1 MKLKRRSNESCNENF
16 VTRDI
21 ISTEWPVTINDTDLS
36 STNNPIYPSYQIKVV
51 FPLVYKNVT
60 FLGIRSTA

>member
-36 STNNPIYPSYQIKVV
+36 STNNPI
-51 FPLVYKNVT
+51 
-60 FLGIRSTA
+60 